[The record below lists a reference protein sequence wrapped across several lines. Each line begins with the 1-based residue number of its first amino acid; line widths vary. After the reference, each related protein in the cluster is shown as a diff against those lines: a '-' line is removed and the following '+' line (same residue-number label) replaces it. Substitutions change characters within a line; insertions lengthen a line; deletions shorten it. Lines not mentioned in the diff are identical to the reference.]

1 MEENKMM
8 MNRRNT
14 TKKLAIAAMA
24 MVLGATPLAANAC
37 CSGCY
42 ECYDAWD
49 YTYNSYNTY
58 DSCGNSY
65 DYMDRSSDTF
75 TVDSSSYVLY
85 DSDCRYVTQ
94 EELSSYSGL
103 YLMLAR
109 NEIYAK
115 NGYIF
120 NDQNIQR
127 YFDYKDWY
135 YGYVPSQNFAPAVF
149 NEYEEYNIQ
158 MILAEENRRGGAVQT
173 LVWFD

>member
-1 MEENKMM
+1 MIK
-8 MNRRNT
+8 NRKNAG
-14 TKKLAIAAMA
+14 KKLAIAAMA

-42 ECYDAWD
+42 ECYDVWD

-58 DSCGNSY
+58 NTYDSCGNNY

-75 TVDSSSYVLY
+75 TVDSTSYVLY

-94 EELSSYSGL
+94 EELSGYSGL